1 MRKMSLCLLTLG
13 FLLACGSDADEST
26 ASMTGPERETNTT
39 PGVQNADGVCAALT
53 DEVAWTEPSTTIE
66 LNTTIEEDTTLSCER
81 VYVLGGMTFVTNGAT
96 LTIEAGTII
105 LGNEAS
111 ALVITQDGYI
121 VTNGTAEAP
130 VVLTSVNAVSPND
143 RSAGDWGG
151 LILLGNAPINVE
163 GGTNLM
169 EGIDT
174 SNPDVPEHGSRYG
187 GTDPASDCGRL
198 HYTRV
203 EFAGFELTLDNE
215 LNGVT
220 LGGCGTDTQI
230 DYLQVHEGLD
240 DGIEIFGG
248 APNLK
253 HIVLSNIED
262 DSLDWDQGFQGNIQF
277 MLILQKGSDADNG
290 IEADNDGDN
299 HDAMPRSNPTL
310 ANLTMIGS
318 EAGSH
323 GMVFRRGSY
332 VNIKNA
338 LVTGFPRFGLDIRDD
353 AGGAAIMSGEMSI
366 TNSLFFNNGDDGAA
380 DDLAGTEEGEDDD
393 DNSFNEAEYF
403 ADSTQANQIGVD
415 PILTGFIP
423 VSDSPV
429 VEAGLMSADDFFV
442 ATDYIGA
449 FDPNGADWT
458 DGWTSFETK

>member
-1 MRKMSLCLLTLG
+1 MRKMSLWLLTLG
-13 FLLACGSDADEST
+13 FLSACGSGTDQST
-26 ASMTGPERETNTT
+26 ASETGPEREMNTM
-39 PGVQNADGVCAALT
+39 PGVDNADGVCAALT
-53 DEVAWTEPSTTIE
+53 DESAWTELDTRIE
-66 LNTTIEEDTTLSCER
+66 ADTTLSCAR
-81 VYVLGGMTFVTNGAT
+81 VYVLVGMTFVTNGAT
-96 LTIEAGTII
+96 LTIEAGTTV

-151 LILLGNAPINVE
+151 LILLGSAPINVE

-169 EGIDT
+169 EGIDI
-174 SNPDVPEHGSRYG
+174 SNRDVPDNGSRYG
-187 GTDPASDCGRL
+187 GTDVASDCGRL
-198 HYTRV
+198 NYTRV

-262 DSLDWDQGFQGNIQF
+262 DSLDWDQGFHGNIQF
-277 MLILQKGSDADNG
+277 MLIVQKGSDADNG

-310 ANLTMIGS
+310 ANVTMIGS

-323 GMVFRRGSY
+323 GMVLRRGTY
-332 VNIKNA
+332 ANIKNT
-338 LVTGFPRFGLDIRDD
+338 LVTGFPRFGLDIRGD
-353 AGGAAIMSGEMSI
+353 AGAAAILSGEMSI
-366 TNSLFFNNGDDGAA
+366 TNSLFFNNGNDGPT
-380 DDLAGTEEGEDDD
+380 DDLAGSEEGEDDD
-393 DNSFNEAEYF
+393 DNALNEAVFF
-403 ADSTQANQIGVD
+403 AEAAQGNQVGVD
-415 PILTGFIP
+415 PLLTDFIP
-423 VSDSPV
+423 DSESPV
-429 VEAGLMSADDFFV
+429 SETNLMSLTDFFV

-449 FDPNGADWT
+449 FEPNGADWT
-458 DGWTSFETK
+458 EGWTSFETK